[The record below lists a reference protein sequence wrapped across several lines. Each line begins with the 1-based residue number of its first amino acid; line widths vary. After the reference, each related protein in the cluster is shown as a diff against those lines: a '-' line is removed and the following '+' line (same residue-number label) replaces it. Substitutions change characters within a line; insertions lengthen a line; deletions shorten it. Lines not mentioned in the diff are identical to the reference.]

1 MSTTKE
7 TIYGNNLAGIYYADY
22 IYGDSGEGTL
32 EVERIVGTD
41 DAGLIDTE
49 TEQITARHKLSKLV
63 LIRDR
68 V

>member
-7 TIYGNNLAGIYYADY
+7 TIYGNSHAGIYYAEY

-32 EVERIVGTD
+32 EVGRIMGTD

-49 TEQITARHKLSKLV
+49 TEQITARHKRSKLV
-63 LIRDR
+63 LIRGR
-68 V
+68 L